1 LFEEVAMSALG
12 KRQTFAPQN
21 VMSAFPPKADMC
33 GAKTDVRFGPKAD
46 IGPTSDEHSDA
57 WQDNPDLG
65 ELARLRIIDVQ
76 RTWPTARNHARAR
89 PCREWGNCR
98 RTEET
103 VDLIPTVPHHFH
115 LGIELVLIRHVA
127 TVAAI
132 AALLGPVSLA
142 QAQSDN
148 ELLRGGATK
157 KGIYNIF
164 GFDGTGLGRTTVR
177 YDSKYA
183 PGTIVINTAERRL
196 YLVQGG
202 GSALR
207 YGIGVGRAGFQ
218 WKGAHK
224 ITAKKE
230 FPNWTA
236 PPEMIAR
243 QRDVPRHMKGG
254 DPDNPLGTRAMYL
267 GSTLYRIH
275 GSNDPDSV
283 GEAESSG
290 CFRMRNEDIADLY
303 NRVPVGTTVVVQ

>member
-1 LFEEVAMSALG
+1 VLT
-12 KRQTFAPQN
+12 R
-21 VMSAFPPKADMC
+21 
-33 GAKTDVRFGPKAD
+33 
-46 IGPTSDEHSDA
+46 
-57 WQDNPDLG
+57 
-65 ELARLRIIDVQ
+65 
-76 RTWPTARNHARAR
+76 
-89 PCREWGNCR
+89 
-98 RTEET
+98 
-103 VDLIPTVPHHFH
+103 H
-115 LGIELVLIRHVA
+115 LA

-132 AALLGPVSLA
+132 AALLNPVSLA

-148 ELLRGGATK
+148 ERQEMLRGGNASNK
-157 KGIYNIF
+157 AIYNIF
-164 GFDGTGLGRTTVR
+164 GLDGTDLGRTTVR

-196 YLVQGG
+196 YLIQGN

-207 YGIGVGRAGFQ
+207 YGIGVGKLGFQ
-218 WKGAHK
+218 WKGTHK

-230 FPNWTA
+230 FPAWTA

-254 DPDNPLGTRAMYL
+254 DPDNPLGTHAMYL

-290 CFRMRNEDIADLY
+290 CFRMRNWDVADLY
-303 NRVPVGTTVVVQ
+303 KRVSVGTTVVVK

>member
-1 LFEEVAMSALG
+1 MCVAKSH
-12 KRQTFAPQN
+12 
-21 VMSAFPPKADMC
+21 
-33 GAKTDVRFGPKAD
+33 VRF
-46 IGPTSDEHSDA
+46 
-57 WQDNPDLG
+57 NPI
-65 ELARLRIIDVQ
+65 ARHGR
-76 RTWPTARNHARAR
+76 ARAWFR
-89 PCREWGNCR
+89 AGGHVRR
-98 RTEET
+98 RTGET

-115 LGIELVLIRHVA
+115 LGIELVLIRHVG

-132 AALLGPVSLA
+132 AALLGPISLA

-148 ELLRGGATK
+148 EREEMLRGGATK

-183 PGTIVINTAERRL
+183 PGTILINTAERRL

-207 YGIGVGRAGFQ
+207 YGIGVGRIGFQ
-218 WKGAHK
+218 WKGMHK

-267 GSTLYRIH
+267 GSTLYRI
-275 GSNDPDSV
+275 
-283 GEAESSG
+283 
-290 CFRMRNEDIADLY
+290 
-303 NRVPVGTTVVVQ
+303 